1 MKRLRT
7 LSLLVSLLGSVGV
20 PLEAQRPFPYHLQT
34 GREIG
39 LAASGLALMGAG
51 TLIGNGQDPL
61 TPDQVRALD
70 RQDVNAFDR
79 GATRQ
84 WSTGASTASDI
95 MAYSLLA
102 SPVALMVTRPGSSV
116 PLTIGVMYAET
127 ILVGDGLVQL
137 LKTTTGRT
145 RPYAYNDDPAIPQ
158 EDKESL
164 HAVRSFPSGHTAHA
178 FMSVVFLNMVYG
190 KLKPD
195 SPLRPWLWAGSLVA
209 AGTVG
214 YLRYDSGNHFPTDIL
229 AGAAIGGL
237 AGWMVPRLHET
248 GAPQVSIAPSA
259 DRATVLVSLPF

>member
-1 MKRLRT
+1 MPRFRILALLLTLLATPATLLR
-7 LSLLVSLLGSVGV
+7 
-20 PLEAQRPFPYHLQT
+20 AQRPFPYQLQT

-39 LAASGLALMGAG
+39 LAAGGLALIGGG

-61 TPDQVRALD
+61 TPAEVAALT

-79 GATRQ
+79 GATSQ
-84 WSTGASTASDI
+84 WSTGAGSASDV
-95 MAYSLLA
+95 MAYSLLL
-102 SPVALMVTRPGSSV
+102 SPVALMVTRPGSSA

-145 RPYAYNDDPAIPQ
+145 RPYAYNSDPAVPQ

-178 FMSVVFLNMVYG
+178 FMSVVFLNTVYG

-214 YLRYDSGNHFPTDIL
+214 YLRYDAGNHFPTDIL

-248 GAPQVSIAPSA
+248 GAPQVSVAPGS
-259 DRATVLVSLPF
+259 DRTTLLVSLSF

>member
-1 MKRLRT
+1 MNRFRAFALLFALLAAPAT
-7 LSLLVSLLGSVGV
+7 LLH
-20 PLEAQRPFPYHLQT
+20 AQRPFPYQLQT

-39 LAASGLALMGAG
+39 LAASGLALMGVG

-61 TPDQVRALD
+61 TPTEIAALD
-70 RQDVNAFDR
+70 PEDVNAFDR

-84 WSTGASTASDI
+84 WSTGAGAASDI

-102 SPVALMVTRPGSSV
+102 SPVALMVTRPGSSA

-137 LKTTTGRT
+137 LKTTTGRI

-178 FMSVVFLNMVYG
+178 FMSVVFLNTVYG